1 MQTRGTELIM
11 LGAVQES
18 RAELDRLTSTVDA
31 LGLEME
37 RLNAEILYWKS
48 ETDKR
53 KIQLGEH
60 HLLDDDAD
68 DGLWRRLAAREV
80 AEARERVAKNPEIA
94 MALITELVRDK
105 RECMVSGVCCVL
117 WGDYTCNSLHSRC
130 ASHPAT
136 APSPASWGCATRWR
150 RGMPSSRS
158 GCGLAS
164 GGWLSLPEARQ
175 TAKVA

>member
-1 MQTRGTELIM
+1 M

-105 RECMVSGVCCVL
+105 RECMVSGVCCAL
-117 WGDYTCNSLHSRC
+117 G
-130 ASHPAT
+130 
-136 APSPASWGCATRWR
+136 
-150 RGMPSSRS
+150 
-158 GCGLAS
+158 
-164 GGWLSLPEARQ
+164 
-175 TAKVA
+175 